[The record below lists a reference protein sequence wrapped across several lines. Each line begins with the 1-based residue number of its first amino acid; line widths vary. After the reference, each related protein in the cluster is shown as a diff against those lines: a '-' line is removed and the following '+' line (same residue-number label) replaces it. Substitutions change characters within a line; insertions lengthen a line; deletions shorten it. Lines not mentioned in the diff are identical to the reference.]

1 MSNPIDKKGPT
12 MKTKLHTPGPWTVW
26 KGHTSVH
33 SGKITSNTPGG
44 MTCED
49 TMEEVANCDAFFVG
63 ESQAQAN
70 AQLIAAAPDLLAIL
84 KELAETDISR
94 TDDNLVKYI
103 FIAIREKARKITAAA
118 EGRGN

>member
-1 MSNPIDKKGPT
+1 
-12 MKTKLHTPGPWTVW
+12 
-26 KGHTSVH
+26 
-33 SGKITSNTPGG
+33 

-94 TDDNLVKYI
+94 TDDNLIKYI